1 MPCVLTVSL
10 NEILQLLVLYSV
22 NYNIFATYLNLGP
35 NDAVRRSLVLTVALS
50 LPRQEL
56 IALVDAGS
64 YVVDL
69 VLLLFYIAEI
79 L

>member
-22 NYNIFATYLNLGP
+22 NYNIFATYLILGP

-64 YVVDL
+64 HVVDL
-69 VLLLFYIAEI
+69 ALLLFYIAEI
-79 L
+79 P